1 MTTQPK
7 FTPMPYS
14 LGFLGA
20 GNMAEAIA
28 KAAIRANILKP
39 GQMIASDPS
48 DTRRALFES
57 FGVKATTSNA
67 DVIRQSSQILIAVK
81 PQTIP
86 QLAAELAQHLTHD
99 HILVSIMAG
108 ITIAK
113 LSNLITAAGKPGPF
127 RIIRVMPNTP
137 LMSGEGMAGVA
148 QGPDAKIGDDALTLS
163 LFSSAGKAV
172 TVKEEL
178 IDAITAVS
186 GSGPAYLFFLAEAME
201 QAARELGLGDHARL
215 LTAQTLLGSAKLLL
229 ESGEAPEELRRKVT
243 SPNGTTH
250 AAITHMESN
259 NLKFILVAAIKA
271 AETRSKELGK

>member
-1 MTTQPK
+1 
-7 FTPMPYS
+7 MPTHPYT

-28 KAAIRANILKP
+28 KAAIRANILTP
-39 GQMIASDPS
+39 SQMIASDPS
-48 DTRRALFES
+48 DARRDLFQS
-57 FGVKATTSNA
+57 LGIKATTSNA
-67 DVIRQSSQILIAVK
+67 EVISQSNQVLIAVK

-86 QLAAELAQHLTHD
+86 QLAAELAANLHPD
-99 HILVSIMAG
+99 HILISIMAG
-108 ITIAK
+108 ITITK

-127 RIIRVMPNTP
+127 RIVRVMPNTP

-148 QGPDAKIGDDALTLS
+148 TGPDTQPGDDSLTMS

-172 TVKEEL
+172 TVKEDL

-201 QAARELGLGDHARL
+201 QAARELGLAEHARL

-229 ESGEAPEELRRKVT
+229 ESNEAPEELRRKVT

-250 AAITHMESN
+250 AAITHMEAN
-259 NLKFILVAAIKA
+259 NLKFILVNAIKA
-271 AETRSKELGK
+271 AESRSKELGK